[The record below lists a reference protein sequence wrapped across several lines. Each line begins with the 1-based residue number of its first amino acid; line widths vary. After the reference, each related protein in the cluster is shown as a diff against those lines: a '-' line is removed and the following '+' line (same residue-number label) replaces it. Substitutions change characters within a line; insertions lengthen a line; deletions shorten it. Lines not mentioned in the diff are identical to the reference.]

1 MRLRKLMALALLL
14 ACIGGKSVAQTAPYE
29 PSAENLRSR
38 AEFADMKFGIFL
50 HWGIYSMFGQGEWY
64 MTNAGIN
71 RDEYAK
77 AAHGFFPSRFNA
89 KEWVTAFKQAGAKY
103 IWVT

>member
-14 ACIGGKSVAQTAPYE
+14 ACVGGRSVAQTAPYE

-50 HWGIYSMFGQGEWY
+50 HWGIYSMFPKANGICKTQAPTA
-64 MTNAGIN
+64 TNM
-71 RDEYAK
+71 RK
-77 AAHGFFPSRFNA
+77 PPMHSTL
-89 KEWVTAFKQAGAKY
+89 TASMRKSG
-103 IWVT
+103 